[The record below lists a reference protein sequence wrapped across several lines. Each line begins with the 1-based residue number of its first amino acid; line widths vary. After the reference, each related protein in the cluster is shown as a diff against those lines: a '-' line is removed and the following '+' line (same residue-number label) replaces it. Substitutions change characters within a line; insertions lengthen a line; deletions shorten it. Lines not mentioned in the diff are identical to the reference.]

1 MRGAYPVRRRP
12 KGGRAGAAN
21 HAVSPLRFAARTR
34 SHGRMRSSPR
44 PPRPFLR
51 GIAALTSL
59 AALALSGALPAVTLA
74 ACGGSGGTGGG
85 TLPQDA
91 GDDTSG
97 GAADAGDASGDD
109 GGFVLDG
116 TPEAG
121 PLGCSADLRDV
132 VDGAGKVVATC
143 PVDKGCSV
151 GVCVEACAAAEA
163 SRGNVGCDFRMP
175 TPPSYVAD
183 LPPCFAAF
191 IANTWPKPA
200 KLSVERAGT
209 TYDVTKFARIPEAGK
224 APTMWATVPATG
236 IPVDGVAVLFLSH
249 DPAAVFTET
258 GKPLTCPVAPAIAAS
273 TVLPGSGKGEA
284 FHITS
289 DVPVSGYDILPY
301 GGAESHFPSAE
312 LLFPTSAWG
321 TNYVVM
327 ASPVGTLSPPEP
339 LFTQL
344 VAAQDNTTV
353 QILPTVDLPA
363 GAGFAAAPKAKT
375 ASFTLNAGQYLQWE
389 LSSATPDTSGSIVLS
404 DKPVAVFAGNRLL
417 RLQPTPAPGGDSTHQ
432 QIQPVSALANEY
444 VAAPFATR
452 RKDLAEEPIR
462 YRVVGAFDGTMLTY
476 DPPVTGAP
484 TTLAHAQ
491 VVDFTA
497 TGAFRVV
504 SQDGAHSFAIAQ
516 MMETAN
522 LSGGSRP
529 GATAPSYPPNLG
541 DEEFVIMLPPAQFL
555 SKYVFFTDPTY
566 PTTNLVLT
574 RVKAKGAFQDVTVDC
589 LGVIPASAWKDV
601 GGGGAYQITNVDL
614 VRADVGVG
622 TCTNGRH
629 LATSAGPFGVVV
641 WGEDSYSSYAYPAG
655 GNAAQLTTAIVQPTP
670 M

>member
-1 MRGAYPVRRRP
+1 MP
-12 KGGRAGAAN
+12 
-21 HAVSPLRFAARTR
+21 
-34 SHGRMRSSPR
+34 SPR
-44 PPRPFLR
+44 RS
-51 GIAALTSL
+51 IARRLLACSL
-59 AALALSGALPAVTLA
+59 PGALVLTLA
-74 ACGGSGGTGGG
+74 RCGGTSGSGSDG
-85 TLPQDA
+85 TLPQDGG
-91 GDDTSG
+91 GD
-97 GAADAGDASGDD
+97 GAADTNGTSDASQGDGSGDD
-109 GGFVLDG
+109 GGFVLDANPDTG
-116 TPEAG
+116 A
-121 PLGCSADLRDV
+121 LGCSADLRDV
-132 VDGAGKVVATC
+132 VDATGKVVSTC
-143 PVDKGCSV
+143 AADQGCSA
-151 GVCVEACAAAEA
+151 GACVAACTAAAA
-163 SRGNVGCDFRMP
+163 SHGNVGCDFRVP

-191 IANTWPKPA
+191 VANTWPKPA
-200 KLSVERAGT
+200 KLAVERAGT
-209 TYDVTKFARIPEAGK
+209 TYDVTTFARIPEAGK
-224 APTMWATVPATG
+224 PPAMWAAVPATG

-258 GKPLTCPVAPAIAAS
+258 GKPLTCPVPPAIAKS
-273 TVLPGSGKGEA
+273 TVLAGSGKGEA
-284 FHITS
+284 FHLTS

-327 ASPVGTLSPPEP
+327 ATPVGTLAPPEP

-344 VAAQDNTTV
+344 VASQDNTTV

-363 GAGFAAAPKAKT
+363 GTGFVAAPKGKT

-389 LSSATPDTSGSIVLS
+389 LSNATPDTTGSIVLS

-417 RLQPTPAPGGDSTHQ
+417 RLQPVSGPGGDSTHQ

-462 YRVVGAFDGTMLTY
+462 YRVVGAFDGTTLAY

-484 TTLAHAQ
+484 TTLGRGQ
-491 VVDFTA
+491 SLELVV
-497 TGAFRVV
+497 TGAFRIS
-504 SQDGAHSFAIAQ
+504 SQDAAHPFSIAQ
-516 MMETAN
+516 MMDTAN

-541 DEEFVIMLPPAQFL
+541 DEEFVIMMPPAQYL

-574 RVKAKGAFQDVTVDC
+574 RVKSKGAFQDVTVDC
-589 LGVIPASAWKDV
+589 LGVIPASAWHDV
-601 GGGGAYQITNVDL
+601 GVAGLYQTTNVDL
-614 VRADVGVG
+614 VRAGVGVG

-655 GNAAQLTTAIVQPTP
+655 GNAAQLTTAVVQPTP

>member
-1 MRGAYPVRRRP
+1 MRPSLRP
-12 KGGRAGAAN
+12 DSR
-21 HAVSPLRFAARTR
+21 
-34 SHGRMRSSPR
+34 
-44 PPRPFLR
+44 
-51 GIAALTSL
+51 ALTALTALTCLASL
-59 AALALSGALPAVTLA
+59 ALVPALSLV
-74 ACGGSGGTGGG
+74 ACGGGGGTGGG

-97 GAADAGDASGDD
+97 GDTGGTTGDD
-109 GGFVLDG
+109 VGFTLDG

-132 VDGAGKVVATC
+132 VDAAGKVVSTC
-143 PVDKGCSV
+143 PADQGCSG
-151 GVCVEACAAAEA
+151 GVCVEACKAADA
-163 SRGNVGCDFRMP
+163 SRGNVGCDFRLP
-175 TPPSYVAD
+175 TPPSYVVD

-191 IANTWPKPA
+191 VANTWPKPA
-200 KLSVERAGT
+200 KLSVERGGI

-224 APTMWATVPATG
+224 PPTMWATVPATG
-236 IPVDGVAVLFLSH
+236 IPIDGVAVLFLSH

-258 GKPLTCPVAPAIAAS
+258 GKPLTCPVPPAIAGS
-273 TVLPGSGKGEA
+273 TVLAGSGKGQA

-327 ASPVGTLSPPEP
+327 ASPVGTLVPSEP

-363 GAGFAAAPKAKT
+363 GSGFAAAPKGKT

-389 LSSATPDTSGSIVLS
+389 LSGATPDTSGSIVLS

-417 RLQPTPAPGGDSTHQ
+417 RLQPTPGPGGDSTHQ

-462 YRVVGAFDGTMLTY
+462 YRMVGAFDGTVLTY
-476 DPPVTGAP
+476 DPPIPGAR
-484 TTLAHAQ
+484 TTLAHAE
-491 VVDFTA
+491 VVDFVV
-497 TGAFRVV
+497 TGPFRVV
-504 SQDGAHSFAIAQ
+504 SQDAAHPFSMAQ

-574 RVKAKGAFQDVTVDC
+574 RVKTKGAFQDVSVDC

-601 GGGGAYQITNVDL
+601 GTGGAYQITNVDL

-629 LATSAGPFGVVV
+629 LATSTGPFGVVV

-655 GNAAQLTTAIVQPTP
+655 GNAAQLTTAVVQPTP